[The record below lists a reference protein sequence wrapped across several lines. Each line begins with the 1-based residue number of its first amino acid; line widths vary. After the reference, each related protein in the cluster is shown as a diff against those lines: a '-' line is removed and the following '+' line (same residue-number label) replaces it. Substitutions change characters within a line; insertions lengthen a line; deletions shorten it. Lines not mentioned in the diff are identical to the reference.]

1 MQEKVTGNLR
11 CHNSSAVSQRGLAG
25 PFHGGWGGSFFMGW
39 QWERLPGVSTNC
51 RNLKGLQKGVLFVTV
66 IQVRVNRAGE
76 GAGVERACVRSK
88 WRRRE
93 GVFWVFKENTKRR
106 KRQSGRE
113 RMCIILESV
122 QHTWERSLSAYA
134 EKKGQK
140 RERQNE
146 GWGLASTSRLTH

>member
-1 MQEKVTGNLR
+1 
-11 CHNSSAVSQRGLAG
+11 
-25 PFHGGWGGSFFMGW
+25 MGW

-113 RMCIILESV
+113 RMHVYYFRKCTTHVREKFKCIC
-122 QHTWERSLSAYA
+122 R
-134 EKKGQK
+134 KKGGEK
-140 RERQNE
+140 GEAE
-146 GWGLASTSRLTH
+146 